1 MHAAL
6 LDSALKLAC
15 EGTGGEHASQS
26 DLRRS
31 ISTAYYAGFHFIL
44 EECANLLTCDAGGT
58 DIERA
63 WLQVYRSIAHG
74 SVKKACNKATD
85 STMSF
90 PMEIR
95 EFAVSF
101 ILWLEARH
109 KADYDPSSSYA
120 AVDAL
125 AIIAEVES
133 AIIAFESVEKK
144 HRQAFAILIACGKPL
159 G

>member
-15 EGTGGEHASQS
+15 EGGGGESASQS

-31 ISTAYYAGFHFIL
+31 ISTAYYAGLHFIL
-44 EECANLLTCDAGGT
+44 EECANLLTCDEGGT
-58 DIERA
+58 DINRA
-63 WLQVYRSIAHG
+63 WLQVYRSISHG

-90 PMEIR
+90 PTEIR

-101 ILWLEARH
+101 VVWLESRH
-109 KADYDPSSSYA
+109 AADYDPSTNYS

-125 AIIAEVES
+125 AIVAEVET
-133 AIIAFESVEKK
+133 AIGAFKTVEKK